1 MVVPSGNSV
10 KKEEVLKLME
20 EKTKFEQK
28 LSELNQILEANGV
41 GMDEPLVDSEGFPR
55 SDIDVY
61 QVRTARQQI
70 ICTRNDLKALM
81 MQIEQGLEHYF
92 AEQKSN
98 ASAGSSSGS
107 STTTKLADYSENG
120 VGCSVAVTREV
131 STSYTPIC
139 KVNLV
144 ATGGPAEQA
153 GFRVGDEVIEFGSL
167 NASNFRELAQI
178 AEIVKNQQDSVI
190 KVKIRRQ
197 NRLVPLDLIPRVWSG
212 RGLLGCNVIPADS
225 VER

>member
-1 MVVPSGNSV
+1 MVVPSGNSM

-20 EKTKFEQK
+20 EKAK
-28 LSELNQILEANGV
+28 LERKLADLNQILEANNV
-41 GMDEPLVDSEGFPR
+41 GMEDPLVDADGFPR

-61 QVRTARQQI
+61 QVRIARQQI
-70 ICTRNDLKALM
+70 ICTRNDLKGLM
-81 MQIEQGLEHYF
+81 GQIEQGLEHYF
-92 AEQKSN
+92 AEQRAN
-98 ASAGSSSGS
+98 GAAGTSSGT
-107 STTTKLADYSENG
+107 STTTKLANYTENG
-120 VGCSVAVTREV
+120 GISVVSARETP
-131 STSYTPIC
+131 SAQTPIC

-167 NASNFRELAQI
+167 NASNFRELTQI
-178 AEIVKNQQDSVI
+178 ADIVKNQQDSVI

-197 NRLVPLDLIPRVWSG
+197 NRLLPLDLIPRVWSG

-225 VER
+225 IER